1 MSKKNQEAPPPV
13 DGSFLRAL
21 QEHRQGMT
29 LTELSE
35 KMRQVVE
42 AAHNCGKTA
51 KLTLEVTVS
60 PNGNAVA
67 FTAEVKT
74 KIPTEKPYAGVFFMD
89 DHFNLFRNDPKNP
102 EIAGLRTVA
111 AEDEQQ
117 PLRKAVG
124 E

>member
-1 MSKKNQEAPPPV
+1 
-13 DGSFLRAL
+13 
-21 QEHRQGMT
+21 MT

-42 AAHNCGKTA
+42 AAHSCGKTA

-89 DHFNLFRNDPKNP
+89 DQFNLFRNDPKNP
-102 EIAGLRTVA
+102 EITGLRVA
-111 AEDEQQ
+111 KDTEEQ